1 MEIKDTMEKLSLHD
15 FLEKLSSKEPVPGG
29 GGASAAAGAM
39 SIALGMM
46 VGNLTVGKKKYQEAE
61 EDIKKI
67 LARGEVLKEEL
78 ESLMNKDAEAFEPLS
93 RAYGLPRSTEEE
105 RTKRDEIME
114 SALYEASVV
123 PLAIMEKIFEI
134 AEIHE
139 ELSKKGSRLAISDVG
154 AGILLARAALESASL
169 NVFINTKLMKDRK
182 KAEELNNRAEMMI
195 ESSRK
200 ICNQAY
206 TAVLEQIH

>member
-15 FLEKLSSKEPVPGG
+15 FLEKLSSKAPVPGG

-46 VGNLTVGKKKYQEAE
+46 VGNLTVGKKKYQAAE

-67 LARGEVLKEEL
+67 LARGEVLKKEL

-93 RAYGLPRSTEEE
+93 QAYGLPRNTEEE
-105 RTKRDEIME
+105 RKKRDEIME
-114 SALYEASVV
+114 SALYEASIV

-182 KAEELNNRAEMMI
+182 KAEELNSRAETMI